1 MVTAFDF
8 GAIVPTVP
16 SLFLDE
22 IWKVI
27 RLK

>member
-8 GAIVPTVP
+8 GAIVPTAL

-27 RLK
+27 RLP